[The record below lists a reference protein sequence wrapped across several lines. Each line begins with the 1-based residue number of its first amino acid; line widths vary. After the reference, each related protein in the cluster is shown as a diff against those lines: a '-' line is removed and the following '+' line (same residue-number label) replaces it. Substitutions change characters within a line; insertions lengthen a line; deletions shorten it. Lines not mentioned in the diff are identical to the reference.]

1 MGESFN
7 DCKKM
12 EGPGRRFLKHLAAKL
27 ELVIVVFDK
36 RRQIHKNIKTKRF
49 VQSSI
54 SAVHD
59 Q

>member
-1 MGESFN
+1 MMGESFN

-36 RRQIHKNIKTKRF
+36 RQIHKNIKTKRF

-54 SAVHD
+54 GAVYD

>member
-1 MGESFN
+1 MMGESLN

-36 RRQIHKNIKTKRF
+36 RQIHKNIKTKSC

-54 SAVHD
+54 GAVYD